1 MRDGIGNYRCFSQS
15 KADKLYLPRTF
26 TMMHI
31 PTHRCFLEAL
41 LRVFAIICLIA
52 PLAAA
57 EKTVVPAAA
66 GFSGGP
72 VGIGG
77 RTQLFVDQMLVR
89 SSLGVSFR
97 LHPGAKHPANPLIR
111 ADQPWEGWRLGLY
124 GNVIHDLELKKFRMW
139 YTSDTSADF
148 PNFAVCYAE
157 SDDGIQWRKPLIGT
171 IDSATGNRRHNA
183 VLNEAHL
190 PSVIKDASDPDPRRR
205 YKMIA
210 YIHKD
215 KPAGGPHSFVSPD
228 GLNWTRVSKEPIC
241 RSNDVITAYYDEQR
255 QLYVAFPKHST
266 AVRGQ
271 VRRCFAMSTSKD
283 FSVWSA
289 PRYVFTPD
297 LRDDAGSLARI
308 EEVRSQLD
316 VPDDPALMRTE
327 FYGIGVYPAESCTLA
342 FPWVFTINNNARY
355 GNHEGPSEIQLASTR
370 DLETWERPFR
380 TPIVPHGRPG
390 EWDCGFLASQSR
402 AFRVGD
408 EIRLYYAGA
417 NYTHG
422 TPCLYRE
429 EGTGRGTR
437 FTDSIGLATWKLD
450 RFVSVDGPAES
461 GSLVTVPVVFTG
473 RRLELN
479 AVATKPEAQIT
490 VEFLDAA
497 GNPDKAWGISDPVTG
512 DSLRQCVTWKGMTDV
527 ASFAG
532 KPVSLRF
539 TLRSASLFSFAFRA
553 D

>member
-1 MRDGIGNYRCFSQS
+1 MNHPL
-15 KADKLYLPRTF
+15 KLL
-26 TMMHI
+26 I
-31 PTHRCFLEAL
+31 VLLLAL
-41 LRVFAIICLIA
+41 LTDLLNAADGPSA
-52 PLAAA
+52 PKLGS
-57 EKTVVPAAA
+57 VP
-66 GFSGGP
+66 
-72 VGIGG
+72 VHIGSK
-77 RTQLFVDQMLVR
+77 TQLFVDQLLVR
-89 SSLGVSFR
+89 SSERISFQ
-97 LHPGAKHPANPLIR
+97 LHSGQKHPANPLLK

-124 GNVIHDLELKKFRMW
+124 GNVLYDEALKKFRMW
-139 YTSDTSADF
+139 YTSDVSADF

-157 SDDGIQWRKPLIGT
+157 SDDGIHWQKPLIGT
-171 IDSATGNRRHNA
+171 IDSAHGSRRHNA

-190 PSVIKDASDPDPRRR
+190 PSVIKDERDPDPQRR

-215 KPAGGPHSFVSPD
+215 KPEGGPHTFVSTD
-228 GLNWTRVSKEPIC
+228 GLHWTRVSKEPIC
-241 RSNDVITAYYDEQR
+241 RSNDVITAYYDKER

-283 FSVWSA
+283 FAVWTA

-327 FYGIGVYPAESCTLA
+327 FYGIGVYPTESCTLA

-380 TPIVPHGRPG
+380 TPIVPHGKPG
-390 EWDCGFLASQSR
+390 EWDSGFLATQSR
-402 AFRVGD
+402 ALRVGD
-408 EIRLYYAGA
+408 EIWLYYAGA

-429 EGTGRGTR
+429 EGTGRGTQ
-437 FTDSIGLATWKLD
+437 FTGSIGLATWKLD
-450 RFVSVDGPAES
+450 RFVSADGPAE
-461 GSLVTVPVVFTG
+461 GGTIVTVPMVFTG
-473 RRLELN
+473 QRLELN
-479 AVATKPEAQIT
+479 ADASKPGARVT
-490 VEFLDAA
+490 VELLDAA
-497 GNPDKAWGISDPVTG
+497 GRQDPAWEISDPVTG
-512 DSLRQCVTWKGMTDV
+512 DSLRHLVTWKGKADV
-527 ASFAG
+527 GSLAD
-532 KPVSLRF
+532 KPVAIRF
-539 TLRSASLFSFAFRA
+539 TLRNAALFSFAFRK
-553 D
+553 